1 MTLNDEEK
9 ELLLT
14 VLLNAREDSKALA
27 LLMEEHSHRTLV
39 LSTFNDYRDSVI
51 ALHAKL
57 YKELRGRDY

>member
-1 MTLNDEEK
+1 MQLNDEEK

-27 LLMEEHSHRTLV
+27 LLMEEHSHSTLV

-57 YKELRGRDY
+57 YEEIRGRDY